1 MSSVGKF
8 SVVQCVAKR
17 TRQLERSLYVL
28 ESTAVK
34 FQQVKSPHSTTDSI
48 VLSPTTR
55 IQVQKRYA
63 KMLYD
68 FLEKEKSLQIVALF
82 TDSIHIEGYNEELQ
96 QSLVQVEDERL
107 LRERVD
113 GIWEFLAVTSIN
125 QDITTMVRSCE
136 GLWNDLLPQV
146 SSLEPL
152 INTMR
157 GMLPLILSMQPN
169 FCSL

>member
-1 MSSVGKF
+1 
-8 SVVQCVAKR
+8 
-17 TRQLERSLYVL
+17 
-28 ESTAVK
+28 
-34 FQQVKSPHSTTDSI
+34 
-48 VLSPTTR
+48 
-55 IQVQKRYA
+55 
-63 KMLYD
+63 MLYD

-82 TDSIHIEGYNEELQ
+82 TDSIHIEGYDEELQ
-96 QSLVQVEDERL
+96 QLLVHVEDERL

-157 GMLPLILSMQPN
+157 AIPEASSWSKPAQDG
-169 FCSL
+169 CSPVHPWPYRN